1 MQKNTQQIR
10 FSVSIVQINSDCIGQ
25 LLKAQNVSYLVP

>member
-25 LLKAQNVSYLVP
+25 LLVC